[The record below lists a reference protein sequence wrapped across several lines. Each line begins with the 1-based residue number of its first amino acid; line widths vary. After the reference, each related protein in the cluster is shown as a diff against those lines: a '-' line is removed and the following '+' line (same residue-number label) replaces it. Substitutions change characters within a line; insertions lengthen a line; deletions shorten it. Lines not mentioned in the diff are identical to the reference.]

1 MENKPDK
8 SIVVVGLGYVGLPL
22 ALTAAER
29 GLEVAGFDINK
40 EHIARLRA
48 GKTHFRSTEVNEKVS
63 QLYRKIEW
71 DTYPKI
77 ITNADAAII
86 CVPTPVDEH
95 HKPDLKPLIGAT
107 ETVAG
112 HMKEGQLIVVESTI
126 SPGTM
131 EDVVLPILE
140 KTGKKCGKEFNLA
153 HCPERI
159 DIGNKK
165 YTLTT
170 IPRVIG
176 GITRECTERAARMY
190 EHIIDAQIT
199 QLKTI
204 KAAETSKIVENTF
217 RDVNIALV
225 NELARAFDAMEI
237 DILDVIRGA
246 STKPFAF
253 MPHYPGCGVG
263 GHCIGVD
270 PYYLIERSREN
281 GFTHRFLSMARTINE
296 EMPAYTVQRA
306 ADALAQQG
314 KKMMGSRI
322 AVLGLAYKPEID
334 DIRESP
340 VLVII
345 EILKR
350 AGAFVDAYDP
360 HVPASSTV
368 QNLSAAIKDK
378 DCIII
383 ATAHNEFCRMNAELL
398 KKHNVKVVV
407 DGRNC
412 LDKEELIAAGI
423 IYRGIGG

>member
-1 MENKPDK
+1 MSNGIK
-8 SIVVVGLGYVGLPL
+8 SIAIVGLGYVGLPL

-29 GLEVAGFDINK
+29 GFQVIGIDINS
-40 EHIARLRA
+40 EHITRLSA
-48 GKTHFRSTEVNEKVS
+48 GTTHFRSQDINEKVARLHTS
-63 QLYRKIEW
+63 IEW
-71 DTYPKI
+71 STDPRV
-77 ITNADAAII
+77 ITKADAAII

-95 HKPDLKPLIGAT
+95 HKPDLHPLIGASKA
-107 ETVAG
+107 VAENM
-112 HMKEGQLIVVESTI
+112 HDGQLIVVESTI

-131 EDVVLPILE
+131 EDVILPILE
-140 KTGKKCGKEFNLA
+140 NNGKKCGQHFNLA

-176 GITRECTERAARMY
+176 GITKECTERAAKMY
-190 EHIIDAQIT
+190 EKIIDAKIT
-199 QLKTI
+199 RLNTI
-204 KAAETSKIVENTF
+204 KAAETAKVVENTF

-225 NELARAFDAMEI
+225 NELARAFDAMGI
-237 DILDVIRGA
+237 DIMDVIRGA

-253 MPHYPGCGVG
+253 LPHYPGCGVG
-263 GHCIGVD
+263 GHCIPVD

-296 EMPAYTVQRA
+296 EMPEYTVQRT
-306 ADALAQQG
+306 ADALKLQG
-314 KKMMGSRI
+314 KRLNGAKI
-322 AVLGLAYKPEID
+322 AVLGIAYKAEID

-340 VLVII
+340 ALVII
-345 EILKR
+345 EILKKS
-350 AGAFVDAYDP
+350 GASVAAYDP

-368 QNLSAAIKDK
+368 QNLSAALSGK

-383 ATAHNEFCRMNAELL
+383 ATDHNEFRNITAQQLRA
-398 KKHNVKVVV
+398 HNVSVVI

-423 IYRGIGG
+423 IYRGIGR

>member
-1 MENKPDK
+1 MSNGIK
-8 SIVVVGLGYVGLPL
+8 SIAIVGLGYVGLPL

-29 GLEVAGFDINK
+29 GFQVIGIDINS
-40 EHIARLRA
+40 EHIPSLSA
-48 GKTHFRSTEVNEKVS
+48 GTTHFRSQDINEKVARLHTS
-63 QLYRKIEW
+63 IEW
-71 DTYPKI
+71 STDPRA
-77 ITNADAAII
+77 ITKADAAII

-95 HKPDLKPLIGAT
+95 HKPDLHPLIGASKA
-107 ETVAG
+107 VAENM
-112 HMKEGQLIVVESTI
+112 HDGQLIVVESTI

-131 EDVVLPILE
+131 EDVILPILE
-140 KTGKKCGKEFNLA
+140 NNGKKCGQHFNLA

-165 YTLTT
+165 YSLTT

-176 GITRECTERAARMY
+176 GITKECTERAARMY
-190 EHIIDAQIT
+190 DHIIDAPIT
-199 QLKTI
+199 RLKTI
-204 KAAETSKIVENTF
+204 KAAETAKIVENTF

-225 NELARAFDAMEI
+225 NELARAFDTMGI

-246 STKPFAF
+246 ATKPFAF
-253 MPHYPGCGVG
+253 MPHYPGSGTG
-263 GHCIGVD
+263 GHCIPVD

-340 VLVII
+340 ALVII

-407 DGRNC
+407 YGRNC

-423 IYRGIGG
+423 IYRGIGR